1 MEIMGIKIGRSSS
14 GKRRRKRAT
23 TKLERMYNSELL
35 EATLKY
41 PRVLAVV
48 IDKYGELPVLHEDEL
63 EPMID
68 NIRAKIH
75 ERAVQ
80 TISKHR
86 RRELVTRIDEI
97 IDVAMSAS
105 DRSGRGDRKRPV
117 PGINSGG
124 PSRTSATTYQQ
135 RIMGRGPKQDSS
147 LLTFLEFLAFLTK
160 LANQQVK
167 DDKWSSKPTDG
178 EGERKRVPGLRPETV
193 FTAEEKENGT
203 STGYP
208 SIPPGHRHRQD
219 YGGTA

>member
-14 GKRRRKRAT
+14 GKRRRKGVT

-41 PRVLAVV
+41 PGVLAIV

-68 NIRAKIH
+68 NIRAEIH

-117 PGINSGG
+117 PGIQF
-124 PSRTSATTYQQ
+124 RWA
-135 RIMGRGPKQDSS
+135 
-147 LLTFLEFLAFLTK
+147 
-160 LANQQVK
+160 
-167 DDKWSSKPTDG
+167 KPY
-178 EGERKRVPGLRPETV
+178 VSHYIP
-193 FTAEEKENGT
+193 AENHGT
-203 STGYP
+203 RS
-208 SIPPGHRHRQD
+208 
-219 YGGTA
+219 